1 MDPEIQNLMDGGI
14 AALRIGNKE
23 EARRKLMEVI
33 NADERNEFAW
43 FYLSEAVESDEDRQV
58 CLENVLAINPANE
71 RAETELRLLREKIA
85 REKPAEGVICPAC
98 GAANPPGT
106 QRCLRCYTAL
116 DQVMPASSAVPAGSV
131 SGAEAVEHAP
141 REVRHKSFMEMID
154 TWAEMLALPSRAR
167 LDEEHVYA
175 RWGLTVPGILVASV
189 LVNFF
194 VSLAFMGSIPSMLS
208 QLPQFET
215 SPLPID
221 VSTFNLGTVI
231 PCSCGVSVFG
241 AIAGLLNFFIASG
254 LFSVAARL
262 FGGRGDFV
270 VQSYLLSLVYGPY
283 SLLSGIFTPL
293 RLLSV
298 ISPILGTLPGL
309 ISIPIS
315 IMALI
320 MMVRALKSA
329 HGYGTGA
336 ALGTLFLPGIVL
348 GCLIAMVVVVLTA
361 GSLTTSS

>member
-14 AALRIGNKE
+14 AALRIGNME
-23 EARRKLMEVI
+23 EARRKFMQVI
-33 NADERNEFAW
+33 NADERNEYAW

-71 RAETELRLLREKIA
+71 RAETELQALHEKIA
-85 REKPAEGVICPAC
+85 REKANEGLI
-98 GAANPPGT
+98 GMPPPPVPTG
-106 QRCLRCYTAL
+106 
-116 DQVMPASSAVPAGSV
+116 AVPAAGV
-131 SGAEAVEHAP
+131 VEQAP
-141 REVRHKSFMEMID
+141 RELRHKSFMEMLD

-167 LDEEHVYA
+167 LDEEHVFA
-175 RWGLTVPGILVASV
+175 RWGLTVPGILVSGV

-194 VSLAFMGSIPSMLS
+194 VSLSFFGSVPSQLLQLS
-208 QLPQFET
+208 QLGIT
-215 SPLPID
+215 PLPPEFA
-221 VSTFNLGTVI
+221 STFNLGTVI
-231 PCSCGVSVFG
+231 PCACGGSVAG
-241 AIAGLLNFFIASG
+241 AIAGLFNFFLVSA
-254 LFSVAARL
+254 LFSVVARL

-270 VQSYLLSLVYGPY
+270 VQSYLMSLVYAPFG
-283 SLLSGIFTPL
+283 LLSGIFAPL
-293 RLLSV
+293 RLLSG
-298 ISPILGTLPGL
+298 ISPIFSWVSLL
-309 ISIPIS
+309 ISICIS

-348 GCLIAMVVVVLTA
+348 GCLAAMVVIVLTA

>member
-14 AALRIGNKE
+14 AALRIGNME
-23 EARRKLMEVI
+23 EARRKLMQVI

-58 CLENVLAINPANE
+58 CLENVLAINPTNE
-71 RAETELRLLREKIA
+71 RAETELRLLHEKIA
-85 REKPAEGVICPAC
+85 REKAKEGLTDVPLS
-98 GAANPPGT
+98 PP
-106 QRCLRCYTAL
+106 
-116 DQVMPASSAVPAGSV
+116 V
-131 SGAEAVEHAP
+131 SMENAVEQAP
-141 REVRHKSFMEMID
+141 REARHKSFMEMLD

-175 RWGLTVPGILVASV
+175 RWGLTVPGILVAGV
-189 LVNFF
+189 FVNFF
-194 VSLAFMGSIPSMLS
+194 VSLSFIGSVPSQLS
-208 QLPQFET
+208 QLSQLGID
-215 SPLPID
+215 PLPPEFA
-221 VSTFNLGTVI
+221 STFNLGTVI
-231 PCSCGVSVFG
+231 PCACGGSVAG
-241 AIAGLLNFFIASG
+241 AIAGLFNFFLASG
-254 LFSVAARL
+254 LFSLVARL

-270 VQSYLLSLVYGPY
+270 VQSYLLSLVYAPY

-298 ISPILGTLPGL
+298 VSPILGTLPGL

-348 GCLIAMVVVVLTA
+348 GCLIAMLVVVLTA